1 MFVMYALVV
10 WVSTSWMGR
19 VDMSQKILN
28 PSPQVLKAWQLVA
41 GRINVISNSNVYPS
55 LLELLGFMHERTVDL
70 LNFHAGEGMSIL
82 TFLIVSLC
90 RQLAPF

>member
-55 LLELLGFMHERTVDL
+55 LLELLGFMLYVT
-70 LNFHAGEGMSIL
+70 
-82 TFLIVSLC
+82 
-90 RQLAPF
+90 